1 MNKSH
6 KSSAGFRKFVCYF
19 LALVMAASVTLFIS
33 VGIAASLLRTNTFVQ
48 HRYEKYNSQTLKT
61 VYDEFGKVAEQT
73 GIPKKAYSSAITSKH
88 IESVLHIASNNIV
101 KGYKTDYSNSK
112 FLYNYLKNSVSE
124 YCENNDIS
132 VTDEQLNRF
141 VCNAVDAFN
150 NALGDE
156 STNNIIII
164 ALTYTNR
171 PMIAMLISAIVFVLC
186 VVAIDFISRR
196 RHKKY
201 EYIGVSFITAG
212 EVLTVLPFFA
222 IIMKY
227 ANELHFT
234 DVTVYNLALADTLND
249 ILKIIMAVGVLVL
262 IAGVLI
268 VVRNYKYYKH
278 KTKDINT
285 EREIVEGIKK

>member
-6 KSSAGFRKFVCYF
+6 KFSAGFRKFVCYF

>member
-171 PMIAMLISAIVFVLC
+171 PMIAMLISVIVFVLC